1 MSFLTFSNKTVWVI
15 GGAGF
20 FGSAIT
26 RKLDQLG
33 AKVLCIDL
41 PGKAAAMI
49 ASSKLKH
56 ALPLEC
62 NFRDVAELEPFL
74 DETTRQHGTPWGIVS
89 LPTASSVGKY
99 FETLSIAEMESTL
112 TGNISPLL
120 LLCQKMGTR
129 MKENGG
135 GSIVLYSSMY
145 GVVSPDP
152 SCYLEPLT
160 PNPVDYGAA
169 KAAVLQMM
177 RYMAVHFAPHSVRF
191 NAISPG
197 PFPHD
202 AFKEKYP
209 DSTARLR
216 ERVPMKRFGNA
227 EEIVAPTLLLLS
239 PEASYVT
246 GQNLMVDGGWTAW

>member
-1 MSFLTFSNKTVWVI
+1 MSFLTFHNRTVWVI

-26 RKLDQLG
+26 RRLDQLG

-41 PGKAAAMI
+41 PGKAETFI
-49 ASSKLKH
+49 RENQLSNTI
-56 ALPLEC
+56 PLEC
-62 NFRDVAELEPFL
+62 NFTDTQELEPFI
-74 DETTRQHGTPWGIVS
+74 EHTVQAHGTPWGVVS

-99 FETLSIAEMESTL
+99 FETLTLEEMQNTMVK
-112 TGNISPLL
+112 NFNPLL
-120 LLCQKMGTR
+120 LLCKKMATY

-145 GVVSPDP
+145 GVVAPDP

-169 KAAVLQMM
+169 KAGILQMM
-177 RYMAVHFAPHSVRF
+177 RYMAVYYAPHQVRF

-197 PFPHD
+197 AFPHD

-209 DSTARLR
+209 DSTARIQA
-216 ERVPMKRFGNA
+216 RVPMKRLGKA
-227 EEIVAPTLLLLS
+227 DEIVAPTLLLLS

-246 GQNLMVDGGWTAW
+246 GQNLIVDGGWTSW